1 MFEKQ
6 PWMQRAGEYPQTD
19 QEYFALLARAVFSAG
34 LGPKVVESR
43 WKEMGEAFHGFDPA
57 QVRLMDE
64 QDVARLLGDPGVI
77 RNRRKIEA
85 VIKNA
90 GAFLDLLEGRAATAG
105 APSGGAPGGRAGAS
119 RTQTAPGAPAA
130 KARGGR
136 AAAAPVATAANGLAP
151 FHHYLLELGAGADLD
166 PAADALAQSFSHL
179 GRTSALFFL
188 FSAGWRPR
196 ESGDLVH
203 SHAADPESLAAVANG

>member
-6 PWMQRAGEYPQTD
+6 PWMHRAGEFPRSD
-19 QEYFALLARAVFSAG
+19 EEYFGLLCRAVFSAG

-43 WKEMGEAFHGFDPA
+43 WQQIEEAFHGFDPSKV
-57 QVRLMDE
+57 QVMDE
-64 QDVARLLGDPGVI
+64 TDVARLLGDPGVI

-90 GAFLDLLEGRAATAG
+90 VAFADRVRENDSFHTYLSKVGANVDLD
-105 APSGGAPGGRAGAS
+105 
-119 RTQTAPGAPAA
+119 
-130 KARGGR
+130 
-136 AAAAPVATAANGLAP
+136 AAAEQLTAV
-151 FHHYLLELGAGADLD
+151 FT
-166 PAADALAQSFSHL
+166 HL

-196 ESGDLVH
+196 ES
-203 SHAADPESLAAVANG
+203 AVA

>member
-6 PWMQRAGEYPQTD
+6 PWMQRAGEYPQSD

-43 WKEMGEAFHGFDPA
+43 WKELGLAFYGFDPA
-57 QVRLMDE
+57 KVSQMDE
-64 QDVARLLGDPGVI
+64 QDVARLLSDPGVI

-85 VIKNA
+85 VVKNA
-90 GAFLDLLEGRAATAG
+90 GTFLEQIAEPDGRVDG
-105 APSGGAPGGRAGAS
+105 HS
-119 RTQTAPGAPAA
+119 
-130 KARGGR
+130 
-136 AAAAPVATAANGLAP
+136 P
-151 FHHYLLELGAGADLD
+151 FHAYLLGLGAGSDLD
-166 PAADALAQSFSHL
+166 ATAEGLAQVFAHL

-196 ESGDLVH
+196 ESEG
-203 SHAADPESLAAVANG
+203 LAAVTNG

>member
-19 QEYFALLARAVFSAG
+19 QQYYALLARAVFSAG

-43 WKEMGEAFHGFDPA
+43 WKEMTTAFRGFDPA
-57 QVRLMDE
+57 CVEQMDGA
-64 QDVARLLGDPGVI
+64 DVTRLLGDPAVI

-85 VIKNA
+85 VVENA
-90 GAFLDLLEGRAATAG
+90 RRFLECTAEGVT
-105 APSGGAPGGRAGAS
+105 
-119 RTQTAPGAPAA
+119 
-130 KARGGR
+130 
-136 AAAAPVATAANGLAP
+136 
-151 FHHYLLELGAGADLD
+151 FHAYLTGLGADSDLEE
-166 PAADALAQSFSHL
+166 AAERLAGVFTHL

-196 ESGDLVH
+196 EVE
-203 SHAADPESLAAVANG
+203 AA

>member
-6 PWMQRAGEYPQTD
+6 TWMQRAGEYPQSD

-43 WKEMGEAFHGFDPA
+43 WNDIEEAFHAFDPA
-57 QVRLMDE
+57 KVREMDE
-64 QDVARLLGDPGVI
+64 ADVDRLLQDKAVI

-85 VIKNA
+85 VIANAATFVENA
-90 GAFLDLLEGRAATAG
+90 GSH
-105 APSGGAPGGRAGAS
+105 PSFHS
-119 RTQTAPGAPAA
+119 Y
-130 KARGGR
+130 
-136 AAAAPVATAANGLAP
+136 LA
-151 FHHYLLELGAGADLD
+151 ELGADEDLD
-166 PAADALAQSFSHL
+166 TAAEELSRTFTHL

-196 ESGDLVH
+196 EASD
-203 SHAADPESLAAVANG
+203 

>member
-6 PWMQRAGEYPQTD
+6 PWMQRAGEYPQSD

-43 WKEMGEAFHGFDPA
+43 WKEMGLAFHGFDPA
-57 QVRLMDE
+57 LVEQMDE
-64 QDVARLLGDPGVI
+64 TDVTRLLGDPAVI

-85 VIKNA
+85 VVENA
-90 GAFLDLLEGRAATAG
+90 HRFLERTAEG
-105 APSGGAPGGRAGAS
+105 
-119 RTQTAPGAPAA
+119 
-130 KARGGR
+130 
-136 AAAAPVATAANGLAP
+136 VP
-151 FHHYLLELGAGADLD
+151 FHAYLAGLGAESDLD
-166 PAADALAQSFSHL
+166 EAAEKLAGVFTHL

-196 ESGDLVH
+196 EVE
-203 SHAADPESLAAVANG
+203 AA

>member
-19 QEYFALLARAVFSAG
+19 REYFALLARAVFSAG

-43 WKEMGEAFHGFDPA
+43 WTEMGQAFHGFDPA
-57 QVRLMDE
+57 QVMTMDE

-90 GAFLDLLEGRAATAG
+90 GTFLEQLQEH
-105 APSGGAPGGRAGAS
+105 
-119 RTQTAPGAPAA
+119 
-130 KARGGR
+130 
-136 AAAAPVATAANGLAP
+136 AAAAA
-151 FHHYLLELGAGADLD
+151 AGADGAAAGGVTAA
-166 PAADALAQSFSHL
+166 PA
-179 GRTSALFFL
+179 
-188 FSAGWRPR
+188 
-196 ESGDLVH
+196 
-203 SHAADPESLAAVANG
+203 

>member
-6 PWMQRAGEYPQTD
+6 PWMQRAGEFPQTD

-57 QVRLMDE
+57 QVTLMGE

-85 VIKNA
+85 VVKNA
-90 GAFLDLLEGRAATAG
+90 GLFLEHLKEHAA
-105 APSGGAPGGRAGAS
+105 AS
-119 RTQTAPGAPAA
+119 GAPAD
-130 KARGGR
+130 GGAVGGAS
-136 AAAAPVATAANGLAP
+136 AAAAATGHPP
-151 FHHYLLELGAGADLD
+151 FHHYLLDLGAGTDLD
-166 PAADALAQSFSHL
+166 LAADGLAQAFSHL

-196 ESGDLVH
+196 ETNDPTQSQ
-203 SHAADPESLAAVANG
+203 AAAAASVPDGAKRRSRARP